1 MIRNQKKWYDEL
13 STNEKK
19 ELENNKKIILKMKCE
34 GNEINS
40 KEKYGL

>member
-19 ELENNKKIILKMKCE
+19 ELENNKKIIQKMQCK